1 MSKQNNA
8 DFTQKL
14 WVRVL
19 CGFLGALMV
28 FGIVAMVISAAIS
41 SVAEEEKAD
50 AARSTYAVEKDEISV
65 GLYYSSTAVQSYT
78 LSSDGTLTV
87 KNDLF
92 SVDAESDT
100 VVVSVDDNEYYYNG
114 KITNNPMG
122 VSVLGGY
129 HVRISF
135 LQSGGGTSSPDVD
148 NPVFIVPGVS
158 GGNNEGSIFTKDNI
172 SEYIEQ
178 FNSSDTATKLGVYAF
193 PTYSDKEFY
202 MSVGDFTTEDDALN
216 MLTQL
221 QNYYILNAEI
231 SSPDKDMLTVHTDEY
246 KILLETDD
254 SANLQIHTSDN
265 QVISNLSNEDYY
277 GYFSFYRENSKE
289 KDAIQVINTLDI
301 DGYVKSV
308 LSVELASSYSAEM
321 LKASAVVFRTAAY
334 KKLIDHKLRNFD
346 VCADS
351 HCQKYIGCAA
361 VSDRI
366 SNAVDAVKG
375 IVLTYDSE
383 LIYPVYSKSCGSTTV
398 SLKDAIGK
406 DIGYLKSVQTNW
418 EMIDS
423 VYADWKYSISP
434 SELYNKLYNAGY
446 TGLESSVKSITV
458 NSRSDNS
465 IYVTRITFTDI
476 LGNSVTVEGSER
488 IRTVLDGIV
497 DSAAFIVGKSGSTV
511 SYTYYG
517 ESGEMVEGKTTLE
530 GVVGNFVFSGEGIG
544 SGVGYSL
551 SGAQILAEQGIK
563 YDEILTRYYQG
574 TELSD
579 LK

>member
-1 MSKQNNA
+1 MSKQNNI

-135 LQSGGGTSSPDVD
+135 LQSGGGTSSPDAD

-193 PTYSDKEFY
+193 PTYSDNEFY

-277 GYFSFYRENSKE
+277 GYFSFYRENGKE

-406 DIGYLKSVQTNW
+406 DIEYLKSVQTNW

>member
-1 MSKQNNA
+1 MSKQNNT

-277 GYFSFYRENSKE
+277 GYFSFYRENGKE

-334 KKLIDHKLRNFD
+334 KKLIDHKLRNVD

-406 DIGYLKSVQTNW
+406 DIEYLKSVQTNW